1 MSDFLLGG
9 ARTTKRQQQRIVSLL
24 FWMRQGRLVPKTKLA
39 VLGESAKRTPY
50 LYTLVLGNPML
61 GPCIAIWLSQTNR
74 NL

>member
-1 MSDFLLGG
+1 
-9 ARTTKRQQQRIVSLL
+9 
-24 FWMRQGRLVPKTKLA
+24 MRQGRLVPKTKLA

-61 GPCIAIWLSQTNR
+61 GPYIAIWLSQTNR